1 MKKCLGYILFLLL
14 FPIVAIHAQN
24 MVMTTGSSEDFPIVS
39 NQRTATICVDSK
51 DYFLVRKAAEW
62 LQQDIQRVTGTK
74 PEMAHQM
81 KGVDAIIIGSI
92 QKSDLI
98 KKWAAQH
105 KIDTLGLSGKWE
117 AYKIQVVA
125 HPKEGIEKALVIV
138 GSDRRGTAYGVLTL
152 SKKMGI
158 SPWYWWAD
166 VPVKKEKSVFV
177 KKGTYHFH
185 SPAVKYRGFF
195 INDEAPALSGWAREK
210 FGGSTR
216 SPTSMDSSI
225 TSKNGFNHYFY
236 KHVFELLLRL
246 KANFLWPAMWGKA
259 FAVDDR
265 LNPVLADKYG
275 IVMGTAHN
283 EPMMRARNEWDRF
296 GKGAWNY
303 QKNAVIL
310 DSFWR
315 KGIQR
320 MDNRES

>member
-138 GSDRRGTAYGVLTL
+138 
-152 SKKMGI
+152 
-158 SPWYWWAD
+158 
-166 VPVKKEKSVFV
+166 
-177 KKGTYHFH
+177 
-185 SPAVKYRGFF
+185 
-195 INDEAPALSGWAREK
+195 
-210 FGGSTR
+210 
-216 SPTSMDSSI
+216 
-225 TSKNGFNHYFY
+225 
-236 KHVFELLLRL
+236 
-246 KANFLWPAMWGKA
+246 
-259 FAVDDR
+259 
-265 LNPVLADKYG
+265 
-275 IVMGTAHN
+275 
-283 EPMMRARNEWDRF
+283 
-296 GKGAWNY
+296 
-303 QKNAVIL
+303 
-310 DSFWR
+310 
-315 KGIQR
+315 
-320 MDNRES
+320 